1 MNKKLFEKLTEFLTD
16 TNRLYEEYVDDMGQL
31 IMSTETLS
39 HLTSAMKSGLEVYN
53 MVVAAEDYKEDS
65 DIQGVLVEIAREI
78 EKVKTTEENA
88 KKLNLQSSI
97 NIWETIVGKLMALSI
112 LLLAGVEVEE
122 DEK

>member
-1 MNKKLFEKLTEFLTD
+1 
-16 TNRLYEEYVDDMGQL
+16 
-31 IMSTETLS
+31 
-39 HLTSAMKSGLEVYN
+39 

-97 NIWETIVGKLMALSI
+97 TIWETIVGKLMALSI

>member
-112 LLLAGVEVEE
+112 LLLAGVEVEK

>member
-97 NIWETIVGKLMALSI
+97 TIWETIVGKLMALSI